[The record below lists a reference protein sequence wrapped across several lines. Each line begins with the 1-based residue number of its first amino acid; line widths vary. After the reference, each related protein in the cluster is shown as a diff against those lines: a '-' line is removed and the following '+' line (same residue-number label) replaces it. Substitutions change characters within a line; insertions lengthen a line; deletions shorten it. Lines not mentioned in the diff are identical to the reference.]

1 MEAIPEVVI
10 SVVGVM
16 WAAAVILVAVIS
28 GAVILVV
35 AVRTSAPPR
44 TLAALANSAVADRI
58 LVALG
63 ISAVAGCI
71 LAALGISLAAE
82 RILAALGISL
92 AAGRILAA
100 LGISLVAGHILATL
114 AASRR
119 RTSRL
124 ISGALIISPTDR
136 MPSADR
142 IGILPC
148 AAVISAA
155 FGPGPEGFIISTT
168 DGGMRPRGGL
178 KATAA
183 TITGPMCA
191 LPAGVIQHTGTT
203 AACVVTAIEARSE
216 VWSVGP
222 DGVEGIVRG
231 VAHSSSAE

>member
-1 MEAIPEVVI
+1 MEAIPGVVI

-16 WAAAVILVAVIS
+16 SGAAVMVAVIS

-35 AVRTSAPPR
+35 VRTSVPPH

-63 ISAVAGCI
+63 ISAVAACI
-71 LAALGISLAAE
+71 LAALGISLAA
-82 RILAALGISL
+82 A
-92 AAGRILAA
+92 
-100 LGISLVAGHILATL
+100 L
-114 AASRR
+114 AASRPR
-119 RTSRL
+119 ASRHRTSRVISGQSV
-124 ISGALIISPTDR
+124 ISGAFTISPTDR
-136 MPSADR
+136 
-142 IGILPC
+142 IFGILPC
-148 AAVISAA
+148 AAIISAA
-155 FGPGPEGFIISTT
+155 IGPGTEGFIISTA
-168 DGGMRPRGGL
+168 DGGTRRRGGL